1 MKGFK
6 KKYVNYNRSEVY
18 AVVYGDL
25 RLVFYNTSFKG
36 GTKLFVMAPRRKEKT
51 HAAVL

>member
-1 MKGFK
+1 MRGFQK
-6 KKYVNYNRSEVY
+6 RYANYSRSEVY
-18 AVVYGDL
+18 AVIYSDF